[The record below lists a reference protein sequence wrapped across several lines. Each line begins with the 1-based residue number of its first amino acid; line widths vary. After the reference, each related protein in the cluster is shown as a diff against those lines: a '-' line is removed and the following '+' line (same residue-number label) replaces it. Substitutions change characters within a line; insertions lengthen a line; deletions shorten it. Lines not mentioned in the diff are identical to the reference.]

1 MLGAELW
8 GQAVQVSPRMNCG
21 MLIGLVQSSSVAQ
34 LCPTL
39 CDPMDCST
47 PGFPVLHRLLELAQ
61 THVHQLVMPSNHL
74 ILCCPFSSRLQS
86 FPAAGFFL
94 MSRLFSSGSQSFSI
108 SASSKYSGLISFRMD
123 WFDLLEVQVTLRS
136 LLQYHSSKASILRPS
151 AFFIVQLSHTY
162 MITGKN
168 IALTRWIFVGKVMSL
183 LFNMLSRLVITFLPG
198 SKCLL
203 ISWLQSPSAVILEPK
218 KIKSVTV
225 SRGLETL
232 HFNVYVKGII
242 TASPS

>member
-1 MLGAELW
+1 MTSLTRHAHIWIGLTAFMRTKPLSGWIGGPCWQWQWEVLTGARVLGAELW

-136 LLQYHSSKASILRPS
+136 LL
-151 AFFIVQLSHTY
+151 
-162 MITGKN
+162 
-168 IALTRWIFVGKVMSL
+168 
-183 LFNMLSRLVITFLPG
+183 
-198 SKCLL
+198 
-203 ISWLQSPSAVILEPK
+203 
-218 KIKSVTV
+218 
-225 SRGLETL
+225 
-232 HFNVYVKGII
+232 
-242 TASPS
+242 